1 MSWDREQRLRELSDR
16 RKQKILDV
24 LACQNYRGILFSYA
38 LHSVSDIFNCRHIGE
53 EEVQL
58 VDTRCRVSFAE
69 ELIRHIRED
78 VEQHR
83 ILEAFIAIHQALDS
97 EAQEVTVRD
106 IRMTVEVFT
115 LATHTH

>member
-1 MSWDREQRLRELSDR
+1 M
-16 RKQKILDV
+16 
-24 LACQNYRGILFSYA
+24 ACQNYRGFLLSYA

-58 VDTRCRVSFAE
+58 VDARCCVSDSE

-78 VEQHR
+78 IEQHR
-83 ILEAFIAIHQALDS
+83 ILEAFVAVHQALDT
-97 EAQEVTVRD
+97 EAQEVAVRD

-115 LATHTH
+115 LANFL